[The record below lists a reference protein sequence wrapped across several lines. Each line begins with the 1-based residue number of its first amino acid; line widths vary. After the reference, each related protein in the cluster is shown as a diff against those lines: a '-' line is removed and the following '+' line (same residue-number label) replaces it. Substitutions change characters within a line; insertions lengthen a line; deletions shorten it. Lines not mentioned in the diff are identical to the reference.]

1 MTAEPGLAL
10 VTGAGRAEGLGYGL
24 CSALAARGYRV
35 LLAARDGA
43 AAQALAARLSAQGG
57 AVVPMQLDIA
67 DAASVAA
74 AAEHIRTRY
83 GGLRVLINNAGI
95 GNIASGAPRGTR
107 PASADLAAARRMMEV
122 NLFGT
127 WQLTQALLPL
137 LRTDGRGR
145 IVNVSSGAGTYGDAR
160 FGLAAGNA
168 MGPGYGLSKLGLNG
182 LTALLA
188 EELAGSGV
196 LVNAV
201 CPGFTATF
209 EGALQ
214 MGARPVAE
222 AVEGILWAAELPDD
236 GPSGGFFR
244 DRLRL
249 PW

>member
-1 MTAEPGLAL
+1 MTAGPGLAL

-24 CSALAARGYRV
+24 CAALAARGYRV
-35 LLAARDGA
+35 LLAARDGHA
-43 AAQALAARLSAQGG
+43 ASVLAARLCEEGG
-57 AVVPMQLDIA
+57 VVVPLPLDIA
-67 DAASVAA
+67 DATSVAA
-74 AAEHIRTRY
+74 AAEHIGSQY
-83 GGLRVLINNAGI
+83 GGLRLLINNAGI

-107 PASADLAAARRMMEV
+107 PASADLGAARRMMEV

-127 WQLTQALLPL
+127 WQLSQALLPL
-137 LRTDGRGR
+137 LRADGRGR
-145 IVNVSSGAGTYGDAR
+145 IVNVSSGAGSYGDAR

-168 MGPGYGLSKLGLNG
+168 MGPGYGLSKLALNG

-209 EGALQ
+209 EGALA

-236 GPSGGFFR
+236 GPSGGFYR
-244 DRLRL
+244 DRVRL

>member
-1 MTAEPGLAL
+1 MSTVGELAL

-24 CSALAARGYRV
+24 CAALAARGYRV
-35 LLAARDGA
+35 LLAARDGEA
-43 AAQALAARLSAQGG
+43 ARELAARLSAQGG
-57 AVVPMQLDIA
+57 AVVPLQLDIA

-74 AAEHIRTRY
+74 AAEHIRSQY
-83 GGLRVLINNAGI
+83 GRLRLLINNAGI

-122 NLFGT
+122 NLFGS

-137 LRTDGRGR
+137 LRAHGRGR
-145 IVNVSSGAGTYGDAR
+145 IVNVSSGAGSYGDAR
-160 FGLAAGNA
+160 FGLSAGNA
-168 MGPGYGLSKLGLNG
+168 MGPGYGLSKLGVNG

-209 EGALQ
+209 EGALA
-214 MGARPVAE
+214 MGARPVTE
-222 AVEGILWAAELPDD
+222 AVAGILWAAELADD
-236 GPSGGFFR
+236 GPSGGFYR
-244 DRLRL
+244 DRERL